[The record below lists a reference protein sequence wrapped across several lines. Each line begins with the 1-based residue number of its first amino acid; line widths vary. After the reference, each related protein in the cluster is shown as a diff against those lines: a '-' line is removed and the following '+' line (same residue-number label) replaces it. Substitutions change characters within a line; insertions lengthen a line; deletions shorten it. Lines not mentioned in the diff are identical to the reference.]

1 MNILNWILFILLN
14 VCLTSGVSGF
24 RLFTNVAIWVFFI
37 EKFYDYGLAF
47 LWILLTFTLQ
57 QVFLLLLYEFLNK
70 KSQIFLFL
78 NKQKIL
84 TFRLKSLFIA
94 LFLDV
99 VSFFIISKL
108 WETYFL
114 LFFFLGNL
122 FISYFGLA
130 IWLRLRKCI
139 LFSLRKII
147 KFIGKWL
154 GKRKFA
160 TLQNFIIVLHL
171 IFAVELVKL
180 GFLADGKNY
189 LFLFSLLIIP
199 LVLVELIS
207 LLSYAKKQKAQPFQ
221 RGVIFINS
229 LLIFLYTQ
237 LAISILFLV
246 DLI

>member
-1 MNILNWILFILLN
+1 MNILIWILFVLLN
-14 VCLTSGVSGF
+14 IGLLSGF
-24 RLFTNVAIWVFFI
+24 SAVRLFANIFIWVFFI
-37 EKFYDYGLAF
+37 EKYYDYGLAF

-171 IFAVELVKL
+171 IFAAELVKL

-221 RGVIFINS
+221 RGIIFINS
-229 LLIFLYTQ
+229 FLIFIYTQ
-237 LAISILFLV
+237 ISILILFLV
-246 DLI
+246 NLI

>member
-57 QVFLLLLYEFLNK
+57 QVFLPLLYEFLNK

-78 NKQKIL
+78 NKQKNL
-84 TFRLKSLFIA
+84 TFRLKSLFVA

-122 FISYFGLA
+122 FISYFCLA
-130 IWLRLRKCI
+130 IWLKLRKCI
-139 LFSLRKII
+139 LFKLRKII
-147 KFIGKWL
+147 KFLGKCL
-154 GKRKFA
+154 SKRKFA
-160 TLQNFIIVLHL
+160 TLQSFIIVLHL
-171 IFAVELVKL
+171 IFAAELVKL

-207 LLSYAKKQKAQPFQ
+207 VLSFAKKQKAQPFQ

-229 LLIFLYTQ
+229 LLIFIYTQ
-237 LAISILFLV
+237 IAISILFLV

>member
-57 QVFLLLLYEFLNK
+57 QVFLPLLYEFLNK
-70 KSQIFLFL
+70 NSQIFLFL
-78 NKQKIL
+78 NKQKNS
-84 TFRLKSLFIA
+84 TFRLKSFFVA

-122 FISYFGLA
+122 FISYFCLA

-171 IFAVELVKL
+171 IFAAELVKL

>member
-122 FISYFGLA
+122 FISYLGLA
-130 IWLRLRKCI
+130 IWLRLRKYI

-160 TLQNFIIVLHL
+160 TLQNFIIALHL
-171 IFAVELVKL
+171 IFAAELVKL

-221 RGVIFINS
+221 RGIIFINS
-229 LLIFLYTQ
+229 FLIFIYTQ
-237 LAISILFLV
+237 ISILILFLV
-246 DLI
+246 NLI

>member
-171 IFAVELVKL
+171 IFAAELVKL

-221 RGVIFINS
+221 RGIIFINS
-229 LLIFLYTQ
+229 LLIFIYTQ
-237 LAISILFLV
+237 ISILILFLV
-246 DLI
+246 NLI

>member
-14 VCLTSGVSGF
+14 VCLSSGVSGF

-57 QVFLLLLYEFLNK
+57 QVFLPLLYEFLNK

-78 NKQKIL
+78 NKQKNL
-84 TFRLKSLFIA
+84 TFRLKSLFVA

-122 FISYFGLA
+122 FISYFCLA
-130 IWLRLRKCI
+130 IWLKLRKCI
-139 LFSLRKII
+139 LFKLRKII
-147 KFIGKWL
+147 KFLGKWL
-154 GKRKFA
+154 SKRKFA

-171 IFAVELVKL
+171 IFAAELVKL

-229 LLIFLYTQ
+229 ILIFIYTQ
-237 LAISILFLV
+237 IAISILFLV

>member
-139 LFSLRKII
+139 LLGLRKII
-147 KFIGKWL
+147 KSIGKWL
-154 GKRKFA
+154 SKRKFA
-160 TLQNFIIVLHL
+160 TLQNIIIFLHL
-171 IFAVELVKL
+171 IFVTEVIPFFYVNNSKT
-180 GFLADGKNY
+180 Y
-189 LFLFSLLIIP
+189 LSLISFIIIP

-221 RGVIFINS
+221 RGVIFIIS
-229 LLIFLYTQ
+229 LLIFIYTQ
-237 LAISILFLV
+237 IAISILFLV

>member
-1 MNILNWILFILLN
+1 MNISNWILFILLN

-122 FISYFGLA
+122 FISYFCLA
-130 IWLRLRKCI
+130 IWLKLRNCI
-139 LFSLRKII
+139 LFKLRKII
-147 KFIGKWL
+147 KFLGKWL
-154 GKRKFA
+154 CKRKFA
-160 TLQNFIIVLHL
+160 TLQNFLIVLHL
-171 IFAVELVKL
+171 IFAAELVKL

-207 LLSYAKKQKAQPFQ
+207 VLSYAKKQKAQPFQ
-221 RGVIFINS
+221 RGIIFINS
-229 LLIFLYTQ
+229 LLVFLYTQ

-246 DLI
+246 NLI

>member
-57 QVFLLLLYEFLNK
+57 QVFLPLLYEFLNK

-139 LFSLRKII
+139 LFKLRKII
-147 KFIGKWL
+147 KFLGKWL
-154 GKRKFA
+154 SKRKFA
-160 TLQNFIIVLHL
+160 TLQSFIIVLHL
-171 IFAVELVKL
+171 IFAAELVKL

-229 LLIFLYTQ
+229 LLIFIYTQ
-237 LAISILFLV
+237 ISILILFLV
-246 DLI
+246 NLI

>member
-160 TLQNFIIVLHL
+160 TLQNFIIALHL
-171 IFAVELVKL
+171 IFAAELVKL

-221 RGVIFINS
+221 RGIIFINS
-229 LLIFLYTQ
+229 LLIFIYTQ
-237 LAISILFLV
+237 ISILILFLV
-246 DLI
+246 NLI

>member
-130 IWLRLRKCI
+130 IWLRLRKCT

-171 IFAVELVKL
+171 IFAAELVNL

-207 LLSYAKKQKAQPFQ
+207 LLSYAKKQKALPFQ

-229 LLIFLYTQ
+229 ILIFIYTQ
-237 LAISILFLV
+237 ISILILFLV

>member
-1 MNILNWILFILLN
+1 MNISNWILFILLN

-78 NKQKIL
+78 NKQKNL
-84 TFRLKSLFIA
+84 TFRLKSLFVA

-122 FISYFGLA
+122 FISYFCLA
-130 IWLRLRKCI
+130 IWLKLRKCI
-139 LFSLRKII
+139 LFKLRKII
-147 KFIGKWL
+147 KFLEKWL
-154 GKRKFA
+154 SKRKFA
-160 TLQNFIIVLHL
+160 TLQSFIIVLHL
-171 IFAVELVKL
+171 IFAAELVKL

-207 LLSYAKKQKAQPFQ
+207 VLSFAKKQKAQPFQ
-221 RGVIFINS
+221 RGIIFINS
-229 LLIFLYTQ
+229 LLVFLYAQ

>member
-1 MNILNWILFILLN
+1 MNILNWILFVLLN

-57 QVFLLLLYEFLNK
+57 QVFLPLLYEFLNK

-78 NKQKIL
+78 NKQKNL
-84 TFRLKSLFIA
+84 TFRLKSLFVA

-122 FISYFGLA
+122 FISYFCLA
-130 IWLRLRKCI
+130 IWLKLRKCI
-139 LFSLRKII
+139 LFKLRKII
-147 KFIGKWL
+147 KFLGKCL
-154 GKRKFA
+154 SKRKFA
-160 TLQNFIIVLHL
+160 TLQSFIIVLHL
-171 IFAVELVKL
+171 IFAAELVKL

-207 LLSYAKKQKAQPFQ
+207 VLSYAKKQKAQPFQ
-221 RGVIFINS
+221 RGIIFINS
-229 LLIFLYTQ
+229 LLIFIYTQ
-237 LAISILFLV
+237 IAISILFLV

>member
-57 QVFLLLLYEFLNK
+57 QVFLPLLYEFLNK

-78 NKQKIL
+78 NKQKNS
-84 TFRLKSLFIA
+84 TFRLKSLFVA

-122 FISYFGLA
+122 FISYFCLA
-130 IWLRLRKCI
+130 IWLKLRNCI
-139 LFSLRKII
+139 LFKLRKII
-147 KFIGKWL
+147 KFLGKWL
-154 GKRKFA
+154 SKRKFA

-171 IFAVELVKL
+171 IFAAELVKL

-229 LLIFLYTQ
+229 LLIFIYTQ
-237 LAISILFLV
+237 ISISILFLV

>member
-221 RGVIFINS
+221 RGIIFINS
-229 LLIFLYTQ
+229 LLIFIYTQ
-237 LAISILFLV
+237 ISILILFLV
-246 DLI
+246 NLI

>member
-57 QVFLLLLYEFLNK
+57 QVFLPLLYEFLNK

-122 FISYFGLA
+122 FISYFCLA
-130 IWLRLRKCI
+130 IWLKLRKCI
-139 LFSLRKII
+139 LFKLRKII
-147 KFIGKWL
+147 KFLEKWL
-154 GKRKFA
+154 SKRKFA
-160 TLQNFIIVLHL
+160 TLQSFIIVLHL
-171 IFAVELVKL
+171 IFAAELVKL

-207 LLSYAKKQKAQPFQ
+207 VLSYAKKQKAQPFQ
-221 RGVIFINS
+221 RGIIFIIS
-229 LLIFLYTQ
+229 LLIFIYTQ

>member
-14 VCLTSGVSGF
+14 VCLTSGISGF

-57 QVFLLLLYEFLNK
+57 QVFLPLLYEFLNK

-78 NKQKIL
+78 NKQKNL
-84 TFRLKSLFIA
+84 TFRLKSLFVA

-122 FISYFGLA
+122 FISYFCLT
-130 IWLRLRKCI
+130 IWLKHRKCI
-139 LFSLRKII
+139 LFKLRKII
-147 KFIGKWL
+147 KFLGKWL
-154 GKRKFA
+154 SKRKFA
-160 TLQNFIIVLHL
+160 TLQSFIIVLHL
-171 IFAVELVKL
+171 IFAAELVKL

-199 LVLVELIS
+199 LVLVEFIS
-207 LLSYAKKQKAQPFQ
+207 VLSFTKKQKAQPFQ
-221 RGVIFINS
+221 RGVIFIIS
-229 LLIFLYTQ
+229 LLVFLYTQ

>member
-37 EKFYDYGLAF
+37 EKYYDYGLAF

-57 QVFLLLLYEFLNK
+57 QVFLPLLYEFLNK

-171 IFAVELVKL
+171 IFAAELVKL

-221 RGVIFINS
+221 RGIIFINS
-229 LLIFLYTQ
+229 FLIFIYTQ
-237 LAISILFLV
+237 IAISILFLV

>member
-1 MNILNWILFILLN
+1 MNIFNWILFILLN

-99 VSFFIISKL
+99 VF
-108 WETYFL
+108 FL
-114 LFFFLGNL
+114 LFQN
-122 FISYFGLA
+122 
-130 IWLRLRKCI
+130 C
-139 LFSLRKII
+139 
-147 KFIGKWL
+147 
-154 GKRKFA
+154 GKRIFYCFFSWA
-160 TLQNFIIVLHL
+160 TCL
-171 IFAVELVKL
+171 
-180 GFLADGKNY
+180 
-189 LFLFSLLIIP
+189 
-199 LVLVELIS
+199 
-207 LLSYAKKQKAQPFQ
+207 
-221 RGVIFINS
+221 
-229 LLIFLYTQ
+229 
-237 LAISILFLV
+237 
-246 DLI
+246 

>member
-171 IFAVELVKL
+171 IFAAELVKL

-221 RGVIFINS
+221 RGIIFINS
-229 LLIFLYTQ
+229 FLIFIYTQ
-237 LAISILFLV
+237 ISILILFLV
-246 DLI
+246 NLI

>member
-1 MNILNWILFILLN
+1 MNILNWILFVLLN

-57 QVFLLLLYEFLNK
+57 QVFLPLLYEFLNK

-78 NKQKIL
+78 NKQKNL
-84 TFRLKSLFIA
+84 TFRLKSLFVA

-122 FISYFGLA
+122 FISYFCLA
-130 IWLRLRKCI
+130 IWLKLRKCI
-139 LFSLRKII
+139 LFKLRKII
-147 KFIGKWL
+147 KFLGKCL
-154 GKRKFA
+154 SKRKFA
-160 TLQNFIIVLHL
+160 TLQSFIIVLHL
-171 IFAVELVKL
+171 IFAAELVKL

-207 LLSYAKKQKAQPFQ
+207 LLSFAKKQKAQPFQ
-221 RGVIFINS
+221 RGIIFINS
-229 LLIFLYTQ
+229 LLIFIYTQ
-237 LAISILFLV
+237 IAISILFLV

>member
-1 MNILNWILFILLN
+1 MNIFNWILFILLN

-171 IFAVELVKL
+171 IFAAELVKL

-221 RGVIFINS
+221 RGVIFIIS
-229 LLIFLYTQ
+229 LLFLY
-237 LAISILFLV
+237 ILKSQY
-246 DLI
+246 

>member
-147 KFIGKWL
+147 KFIRKWF
-154 GKRKFA
+154 GKRKYV
-160 TLQNFIIVLHL
+160 TLKNIVIVLHL
-171 IFAVELVKL
+171 IFAAELVKL

>member
-130 IWLRLRKCI
+130 IWLRLRKYI

-160 TLQNFIIVLHL
+160 TLQNFIIALHL
-171 IFAVELVKL
+171 IFATELVKL

-221 RGVIFINS
+221 RGVIFIIS
-229 LLIFLYTQ
+229 LLIFIYTQ
-237 LAISILFLV
+237 ISILILFLV
-246 DLI
+246 NLI